1 MSLMTLQPGNTVQF
15 TWVASVAPNAA
26 PIFAVRDKDNTVI
39 HSATAATSNTTDF
52 YALFTIPDGDA
63 WYSGEW
69 TALKTISGSAYQFI
83 NRFGLRALE
92 TIAEN

>member
-1 MSLMTLQPGNTVQF
+1 MSLLTLQPGNTVQF
-15 TWVASVAPNAA
+15 TWVASIAPNAA

-39 HSATAATSNTTDF
+39 HSAMAATSNATDF
-52 YALFTIPDGDA
+52 YALYTIPGGDD

-69 TALKTISGSAYQFI
+69 TALKTIGASAYQFI
-83 NRFGLRALE
+83 NRFGFRALE